1 MAFTVAGGGARLAVA
16 EGGAGTPRNQL
27 TAATGGLPGLANG
40 LWYGSVDNS
49 SFALFLT
56 DSRAAAPGQYS
67 GYLLGWAAAD
77 GAPAFRRFAAAFP
90 GNAVG
95 ATAPA
100 RIYDCKLTG
109 GNEDCTAATAGS
121 GGAKFTVDLS
131 GAKLTLA
138 GLPGGAAPLVLLK
151 ASQLTPVLSTPP
163 L

>member
-1 MAFTVAGGGARLAVA
+1 MAITVAGGGVRLVVA
-16 EGGAGTPRNQL
+16 EGGAGTARVQL
-27 TAATGGLPGLANG
+27 AAATGGLPGLANG
-40 LWYGSVDNS
+40 LWYGAVDNS
-49 SFALFLT
+49 SYALFLT
-56 DSRAAAPGQYS
+56 DSRAATPGQYG
-67 GYLLGWAAAD
+67 GYLLGWAEAD
-77 GAPAFRRFAAAFP
+77 GAPTFRRFAAAFP

-109 GNEDCTAATAGS
+109 GREDCTTAAPGS
-121 GGAKFTVDLS
+121 AGAKFTVDLS